1 MATPNP
7 MCLLYVCARHSER
20 YVVRVSACQSMGTP
34 VACACMCALVSGCM
48 SARVPKLGVRV
59 HLEVLA
65 C

>member
-34 VACACMCALVSGCM
+34 VACACMCALASVCM

>member
-1 MATPNP
+1 M
-7 MCLLYVCARHSER
+7 
-20 YVVRVSACQSMGTP
+20 RVSACQSMGTP
-34 VACACMCALVSGCM
+34 VACACMCARASVCM